1 MKRLRGHR
9 RRDGRG
15 AFSSKPRP
23 VVNATPSFQSPFS
36 TCPRM
41 FSSPPTDKKHGYCF
55 SFFPLNVSTPRRRG
69 FVFLAFAALAFV
81 SDVSSLGDVFSNSF
95 LVRFRRNVEQHEA
108 HKIADKHGF
117 VNLGPVSSILS
128 FVYVGK
134 HHVYQTAV
142 FVIRVSRDLLENS
155 LSLGYSKLADYYR

>member
-1 MKRLRGHR
+1 MERLRRHR

-36 TCPRM
+36 TCSRM
-41 FSSPPTDKKHGYCF
+41 FSSPSTDKNHGYRF
-55 SFFPLNVSTPRRRG
+55 SFFPLNVSTSKGRR
-69 FVFLAFAALAFV
+69 FVFLAFVALAFV

-117 VNLGPVSSILS
+117 VNMGPVSCSLS
-128 FVYVGK
+128 FV
-134 HHVYQTAV
+134 
-142 FVIRVSRDLLENS
+142 
-155 LSLGYSKLADYYR
+155 